1 MDFRIQ
7 YVTEWGESLA
17 VVLGGRKY
25 PMAWQDGGIWTVS
38 VPDCPAAALKDYT
51 YVVLRDGLV
60 WRTEWQHHHRPRI
73 PAGRRCDDA
82 WIDCPIAGCPFPRAH
97 QADLFDRPGFRGA
110 GTAVPVFSLRTA
122 DDFGIGDF
130 RDLRP
135 LVDWAVATG
144 QCIIQLLPVNDTT
157 RRGEW
162 EDSYPYSPISSFALH
177 PLYLR
182 LQDLGIRKTAAFT
195 AEQTALNALPEIDW
209 PRVAKAKMA
218 WIRKAY
224 LARGARDLAGAAC
237 RKFATENAFWLDEYA
252 AFCARRDGLEP
263 EYYVWMQYHLDKQ
276 LSEEVR
282 YARTHGV
289 YFKGDLPIGVSA
301 DSAEAHFHPELFNL
315 DCSAGA
321 PPDYFSADGQ
331 NWGFPTYNWEA
342 MEADGYA
349 WWKSRLRV
357 MSRYFDAFRIDH
369 IIGWF
374 RIWEIPVS
382 CRSGLQGHFNPAL
395 PYSAEELDGLGF
407 GRFIRCHLIAENLGI
422 CSSAA
427 PDKPAAT
434 AGLFLEDPHRAG
446 WYHPFIGARDTEAYR
461 NLPEDLRHRFDELY
475 VDFFYHRHDA
485 FWYRNAEKKLPE
497 LLGATGMLACGEDLG
512 MVPDCLPGVME
523 HEKILSLKMRG
534 YDGPT
539 RTLSVCATSSHDTA
553 TLRMSCPEDP
563 SPETVRG
570 MLAEVLAYPSM
581 LAIFPIQDWLA
592 LSGDLRNPDRNERIN
607 EPADPHHHWRW
618 RLHLDLSA
626 FTTAEGSSSQKKAHR
641 NLSAVAA
648 FNSTL
653 RELLAES
660 GRLQSPF
667 SSTKRPVFVD
677 KPPK

>member
-17 VVLGGRKY
+17 VVLEGRKY
-25 PMAWQDGGIWTVS
+25 PMAWQDGGIWSVS
-38 VPDCPAAALKDYT
+38 IPDCPAEALKDYT

-60 WRTEWQHHHRPRI
+60 WRTEWQHHHRSRI
-73 PAGRRCDDA
+73 PAGHRCDDA

-182 LQDLGIRKTAAFT
+182 LQDLGIRPSAAFR
-195 AEQTALNALPEIDW
+195 AEQKELNALPEIDW

-276 LSEEVR
+276 LSQEVQ
-282 YARTHGV
+282 YARSHGV
-289 YFKGDLPIGVSA
+289 CFKGDLPIGVSA

-382 CRSGLQGHFNPAL
+382 CRSGLMGHFNPAL

-446 WYHPFIGARDTEAYR
+446 WYHPFIGARDTAAYR
-461 NLPEDLRHRFDELY
+461 SLPEDLRRRFDELY

-563 SPETVRG
+563 SPETVRS

-592 LSGDLRNPDRNERIN
+592 LSGELRNPDRNERIN

-618 RLHLDLSA
+618 RLHLDLSV
-626 FTTAEGSSSQKKAHR
+626 
-641 NLSAVAA
+641 LSYPSATAA
-648 FNSTL
+648 FHSTL

-660 GRLQSPF
+660 GRLY
-667 SSTKRPVFVD
+667 TKE
-677 KPPK
+677 